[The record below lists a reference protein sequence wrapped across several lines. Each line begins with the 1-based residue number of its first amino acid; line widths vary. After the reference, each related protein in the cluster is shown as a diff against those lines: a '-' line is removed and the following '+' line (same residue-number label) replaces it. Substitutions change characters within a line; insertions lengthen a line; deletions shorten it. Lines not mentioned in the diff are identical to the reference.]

1 MHLILNCQE
10 LLTVSRVER
19 PSREFL
25 ANERAGQSPAAW
37 TSTREA
43 LSFASGKGSPGY
55 TYSLGDES
63 NPAERHLGDL
73 VSSKT

>member
-1 MHLILNCQE
+1 MHLTLNCQE

-37 TSTREA
+37 TSRVA
-43 LSFASGKGSPGY
+43 LNFASGKGSPGY